1 MKKDIITEEDIK
13 HLVDS
18 FYAKVN
24 KDDLLSPVFNDEAKI
39 DWDHH
44 MPKMYKFWGSM
55 LIGTANYQGQPFP
68 PHMKLS
74 ITPQHFSRWIELFVG
89 TVNELYEGKTAELA
103 IYKAN
108 NIATV
113 FQYKLGL
120 IKE

>member
-1 MKKDIITEEDIK
+1 MKTDIITEEHVK
-13 HLVDS
+13 LLVDS

-24 KDDLLSPVFNDEAKI
+24 KDELLSPIFNDEAGI

-44 MPKMYKFWGSM
+44 LPKMYMFWGTQ

-74 ITPQHFSRWIELFVG
+74 ITPTHFTRWQKLFVG
-89 TVNELYEGKTAELA
+89 TVNDLFEGEIADLA
-103 IYKAN
+103 IYKAT
-108 NIATV
+108 NIASV